1 MLYITVDDFY
11 AKAGEMTRLTRQQER
26 ACAAAMATGDADAR
40 RRLIQSYLPY
50 VASAIRCAPADIRTL
65 HTVYAAI
72 AALERGA
79 DTFNF
84 QQEGETFAHHLSW
97 RLRQCL
103 VRCIAD
109 RP

>member
-1 MLYITVDDFY
+1 MLYITIEDFY
-11 AKAGEMTRLTRQQER
+11 AQAESAVHLTREQER
-26 ACAAAMATGDADAR
+26 ACAAAMAAGDTDAR

-50 VASAIRCAPADIRTL
+50 VASAIRRAPADIRTL

-72 AALERGA
+72 AALEKA
-79 DTFNF
+79 VDTFRF

-103 VRCIAD
+103 TRCIAE
-109 RP
+109 R